1 MNIWLQVL
9 QSLAIA
15 TFASSGKIEKYKN
28 IFTLNV
34 LKKILVI
41 CFTDSVGYL
50 KPFVFA
56 PK

>member
-1 MNIWLQVL
+1 LVATFA
-9 QSLAIA
+9 SLAIA

-34 LKKILVI
+34 KKTFLVI
-41 CFTDSVGYL
+41 CLTESVGYW
-50 KPFVFA
+50 KKFVFV